1 MSKLH
6 KKCVV
11 ASTGM
16 HALLLLVLL
25 VGPAFLMRSDK
36 REDMPVLEFIPDI
49 LVDEQIQGGGNPNVK
64 TPPPVALPKP
74 ERQPVTVK
82 AEPQPVTM
90 KAEPQPTAKDP
101 EPQPDPTPKWT
112 PSDKIKISAKKTVR
126 TSDAPAR
133 PKTSTTPR
141 DPSKVFAQAAKELRS
156 AASSTSIEMP
166 SLGAGSGPAY
176 ANYAQA
182 VKSIYERNWYPPD
195 DTSSDD
201 ALVKVQVIIA
211 KDGTVVSAKITS
223 RCGDAAID
231 GTVEAALRRVTSVPA
246 FPAGAR
252 ENTRTYIIGFNLKS
266 KRALG

>member
-16 HALLLLVLL
+16 HLLLLLVLL

-36 REDMPVLEFIPDI
+36 AHDMPVLEFIPDI
-49 LVDEQIQGGGNPNVK
+49 LVDEQVQGGGNPNLK
-64 TPPPVALPKP
+64 APPPVAPPRP

-82 AEPQPVTM
+82 PDPQPLTA
-90 KAEPQPTAKDP
+90 KPDPQPKAKDP
-101 EPQPDPTPKWT
+101 EPQPVETPKWK
-112 PSDKIKISAKKTVR
+112 PSEKIKISPNKTIR
-126 TSDAPAR
+126 NADQPTKARITSPD
-133 PKTSTTPR
+133 S
-141 DPSKVFAQAAKELRS
+141 SKVFADAAKSIRA
-156 AASSTSIEMP
+156 AASSTTIEMP

-195 DTSSDD
+195 DTSRDD
-201 ALVKVQVIIA
+201 ALVKVQVVIA
-211 KDGTVVSAKITS
+211 KDGAVVSAKITS

-231 GTVEAALRRVTSVPA
+231 GTVDATLRRVTSVPP
-246 FPAGAR
+246 FPAGAK
-252 ENTRTYIIGFNLKS
+252 EGTRTYIIGFNLKA
-266 KRALG
+266 KRAL